1 MTSLTDF
8 EKKIAS
14 ITGDIHVDDGREGI
28 VGAEGGLQMPK
39 PHPKKKKIRS
49 RERRAT
55 FHLHTKSSQTKYS
68 HKLQDQYTRI
78 KKAKEY
84 NDFVSK
90 FNNTGTDGS
99 GSNLK
104 LPNSL
109 STNRRHS
116 MMQNQL
122 AKQHETRHEY
132 MQSIVEAEKNVK
144 ILMET
149 KMHLNE
155 KYNQVLWD
163 IGEIQKGI
171 DEQEQ
176 ALGPMKQ
183 MQRRLQ
189 VALKR

>member
-1 MTSLTDF
+1 MASLTDL
-8 EKKIAS
+8 EKKLAS
-14 ITGDIHVDDGREGI
+14 ITGDVLIDDGRETN
-28 VGAEGGLQMPK
+28 ADTNEDLQMPNSS
-39 PHPKKKKIRS
+39 PKEKTMRS
-49 RERRAT
+49 RGRRAT
-55 FHLHTKSSQTKYS
+55 FHLHTKSSQRKYS
-68 HKLQDQYTRI
+68 YKLQEQYARI

-84 NDFVSK
+84 NDFVSM

>member
-1 MTSLTDF
+1 
-8 EKKIAS
+8 
-14 ITGDIHVDDGREGI
+14 
-28 VGAEGGLQMPK
+28 
-39 PHPKKKKIRS
+39 
-49 RERRAT
+49 
-55 FHLHTKSSQTKYS
+55 
-68 HKLQDQYTRI
+68 
-78 KKAKEY
+78 
-84 NDFVSK
+84 
-90 FNNTGTDGS
+90 
-99 GSNLK
+99 
-104 LPNSL
+104 
-109 STNRRHS
+109 
-116 MMQNQL
+116 MMRNQL
-122 AKQHETRHEY
+122 AKQHETRHEF

>member
-1 MTSLTDF
+1 MASLTDL
-8 EKKIAS
+8 EKKLAS
-14 ITGDIHVDDGREGI
+14 ITGDVLIDDGRETN
-28 VGAEGGLQMPK
+28 ADTNEDLQMPNSS
-39 PHPKKKKIRS
+39 PKEKTMRS
-49 RERRAT
+49 RGRRAT
-55 FHLHTKSSQTKYS
+55 FHLHTKSSQRKYS
-68 HKLQDQYTRI
+68 YKLQEQYARI

>member
-1 MTSLTDF
+1 MASLTDF

-28 VGAEGGLQMPK
+28 VGADGGLQMPK
-39 PHPKKKKIRS
+39 PHPKKKKMRS
-49 RERRAT
+49 RGRRAT

-90 FNNTGTDGS
+90 FNAGANGS
-99 GSNLK
+99 ESNLN
-104 LPNSL
+104 LPNSPPIG
-109 STNRRHS
+109 RRHS
-116 MMQNQL
+116 VLKNNTL
-122 AKQHETRHEY
+122 AKQHETRHDY
-132 MQSIVEAEKNVK
+132 MRSIMEAEKNVK

-163 IGEIQKGI
+163 ISEIQKAI
-171 DEQEQ
+171 DEEEL
-176 ALGPMKQ
+176 AFGPMKQ
-183 MQRRLQ
+183 VQRRLQ
-189 VALKR
+189 AALKR

>member
-1 MTSLTDF
+1 
-8 EKKIAS
+8 
-14 ITGDIHVDDGREGI
+14 
-28 VGAEGGLQMPK
+28 
-39 PHPKKKKIRS
+39 
-49 RERRAT
+49 
-55 FHLHTKSSQTKYS
+55 
-68 HKLQDQYTRI
+68 
-78 KKAKEY
+78 
-84 NDFVSK
+84 
-90 FNNTGTDGS
+90 
-99 GSNLK
+99 
-104 LPNSL
+104 
-109 STNRRHS
+109 